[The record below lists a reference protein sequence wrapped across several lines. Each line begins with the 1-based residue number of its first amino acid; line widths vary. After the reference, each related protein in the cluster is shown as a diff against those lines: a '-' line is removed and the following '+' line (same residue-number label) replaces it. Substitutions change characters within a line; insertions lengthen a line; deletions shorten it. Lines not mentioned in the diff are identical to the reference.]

1 MVEIEGVDPM
11 MIASNLKPKYVTH
24 PGEVIMDE
32 IEYMQITQ
40 KEFAERIGVSCS
52 QVNQILKGKRPVNTE
67 FALLTE
73 AATGIPADLLL
84 RMQTRYDRIKDE
96 NKADFIEKLN
106 KIKKFAAAL
115 YRTSRLPDDNKTE
128 VKSVGALFPVK
139 CKQGRTGAGH
149 GSIDSS
155 RIVERALD
163 GGQFRILYKYSFLEI
178 IDKNTVPLFHRPR
191 KCLS

>member
-32 IEYMQITQ
+32 IEYMQISQ

-84 RMQTRYDRIKDE
+84 RMQTRYDRIKAE
-96 NKADFIEKLN
+96 NKADFMEKLK

-115 YRTSRLPDDNKTE
+115 
-128 VKSVGALFPVK
+128 
-139 CKQGRTGAGH
+139 
-149 GSIDSS
+149 
-155 RIVERALD
+155 
-163 GGQFRILYKYSFLEI
+163 
-178 IDKNTVPLFHRPR
+178 
-191 KCLS
+191 

>member
-52 QVNQILKGKRPVNTE
+52 QVNQILKGRRPVNTE

-84 RMQTRYDRIKDE
+84 RMQTRYDRIKAE
-96 NKADFIEKLN
+96 NKADFMEKLKN
-106 KIKKFAAAL
+106 IKKFAAAL
-115 YRTSRLPDDNKTE
+115 
-128 VKSVGALFPVK
+128 
-139 CKQGRTGAGH
+139 
-149 GSIDSS
+149 
-155 RIVERALD
+155 
-163 GGQFRILYKYSFLEI
+163 
-178 IDKNTVPLFHRPR
+178 
-191 KCLS
+191 

>member
-32 IEYMQITQ
+32 IEYMQVTQ

-84 RMQTRYDRIKDE
+84 RMQTRYDRIKAE
-96 NKADFIEKLN
+96 NKADFMEKLK

-115 YRTSRLPDDNKTE
+115 
-128 VKSVGALFPVK
+128 
-139 CKQGRTGAGH
+139 
-149 GSIDSS
+149 
-155 RIVERALD
+155 
-163 GGQFRILYKYSFLEI
+163 
-178 IDKNTVPLFHRPR
+178 
-191 KCLS
+191 

>member
-84 RMQTRYDRIKDE
+84 RMQTRYDRIKAE
-96 NKADFIEKLN
+96 NKADFIEKLK

-115 YRTSRLPDDNKTE
+115 
-128 VKSVGALFPVK
+128 
-139 CKQGRTGAGH
+139 
-149 GSIDSS
+149 
-155 RIVERALD
+155 
-163 GGQFRILYKYSFLEI
+163 
-178 IDKNTVPLFHRPR
+178 
-191 KCLS
+191 

>member
-84 RMQTRYDRIKDE
+84 RMQTRYDRIKAE
-96 NKADFIEKLN
+96 NKAEFMEKLK

-115 YRTSRLPDDNKTE
+115 
-128 VKSVGALFPVK
+128 
-139 CKQGRTGAGH
+139 
-149 GSIDSS
+149 
-155 RIVERALD
+155 
-163 GGQFRILYKYSFLEI
+163 
-178 IDKNTVPLFHRPR
+178 
-191 KCLS
+191 

>member
-73 AATGIPADLLL
+73 AATGIPAALLL
-84 RMQTRYDRIKDE
+84 RMQTRYDRIKAE
-96 NKADFIEKLN
+96 NKADFMEKLK

-115 YRTSRLPDDNKTE
+115 
-128 VKSVGALFPVK
+128 
-139 CKQGRTGAGH
+139 
-149 GSIDSS
+149 
-155 RIVERALD
+155 
-163 GGQFRILYKYSFLEI
+163 
-178 IDKNTVPLFHRPR
+178 
-191 KCLS
+191 

>member
-84 RMQTRYDRIKDE
+84 RMQTRYDRIKAE
-96 NKADFIEKLN
+96 NKADFMEKIK

-115 YRTSRLPDDNKTE
+115 
-128 VKSVGALFPVK
+128 
-139 CKQGRTGAGH
+139 
-149 GSIDSS
+149 
-155 RIVERALD
+155 
-163 GGQFRILYKYSFLEI
+163 
-178 IDKNTVPLFHRPR
+178 
-191 KCLS
+191 

>member
-1 MVEIEGVDPM
+1 MGEIEGVDPQ
-11 MIASNLKPKYVTH
+11 MIWNNLKPEYVTH

-84 RMQTRYDRIKDE
+84 RMQTRYDRIKAE
-96 NKADFIEKLN
+96 NKDDFMEKLK

-115 YRTSRLPDDNKTE
+115 
-128 VKSVGALFPVK
+128 
-139 CKQGRTGAGH
+139 
-149 GSIDSS
+149 
-155 RIVERALD
+155 
-163 GGQFRILYKYSFLEI
+163 
-178 IDKNTVPLFHRPR
+178 
-191 KCLS
+191 

>member
-84 RMQTRYDRIKDE
+84 RMHTRYDRIKAE
-96 NKADFIEKLN
+96 NKADFMEKLK

-115 YRTSRLPDDNKTE
+115 
-128 VKSVGALFPVK
+128 
-139 CKQGRTGAGH
+139 
-149 GSIDSS
+149 
-155 RIVERALD
+155 
-163 GGQFRILYKYSFLEI
+163 
-178 IDKNTVPLFHRPR
+178 
-191 KCLS
+191 

>member
-32 IEYMQITQ
+32 IEYMQISQ

-52 QVNQILKGKRPVNTE
+52 QVNQILRGKRPVNTE

-84 RMQTRYDRIKDE
+84 RMQTRYDRIKAE
-96 NKADFIEKLN
+96 NKADFMEKLK

-115 YRTSRLPDDNKTE
+115 
-128 VKSVGALFPVK
+128 
-139 CKQGRTGAGH
+139 
-149 GSIDSS
+149 
-155 RIVERALD
+155 
-163 GGQFRILYKYSFLEI
+163 
-178 IDKNTVPLFHRPR
+178 
-191 KCLS
+191 

>member
-52 QVNQILKGKRPVNTE
+52 QVNQILKGRRPVNTE

-84 RMQTRYDRIKDE
+84 RMQTRYDRIKAE
-96 NKADFIEKLN
+96 NKADFMEKLK

-115 YRTSRLPDDNKTE
+115 
-128 VKSVGALFPVK
+128 
-139 CKQGRTGAGH
+139 
-149 GSIDSS
+149 
-155 RIVERALD
+155 
-163 GGQFRILYKYSFLEI
+163 
-178 IDKNTVPLFHRPR
+178 
-191 KCLS
+191 